1 MTSFTAT
8 VTTMRTAVI
17 SQVLFLPILVSTS
30 PTIFVQ
36 IHGTVEGEGSH
47 PYLHSPP
54 LKKIRMVMNNTNVMG
69 RGTDDIAPR
78 RVIGEEG
85 PLFPLS
91 LRWRSL
97 PCISNIEGGYHAP
110 CPPLPPQSLLLH
122 IYESPI
128 RVTGSFGTRSSIPPP
143 CPDCARVSTPQKKG
157 LASLGY

>member
-1 MTSFTAT
+1 M
-8 VTTMRTAVI
+8 
-17 SQVLFLPILVSTS
+17 PILVSTS

-54 LKKIRMVMNNTNVMG
+54 LKKTIIVMNNTNMLG
-69 RGTDDIAPR
+69 GGTGTIVPR
-78 RVIGEEG
+78 RGIGEEI
-85 PLFPLS
+85 PPSPLS
-91 LRWRSL
+91 VRWRSL
-97 PCISNIEGGYHAP
+97 PCMISIEGGYHAP
-110 CPPLPPQSLLLH
+110 CPPLPPQYLLLH